1 MAKIYL
7 LVAGVMLCSIPVCPL
22 DNKEI
27 FIHLRQ
33 MKTIPSQSCL
43 DHRHDFK
50 FPWRRENITP
60 IQMTQG
66 TCYHQQALQQI
77 FDLFTTGSSCATWNS
92 TLLDKLLQPGSEPG
106 TAGRSDSG
114 LSWFGNCCPEVC
126 PRNPSL
132 PEGKG
137 IWPLCLGGCQSGNWK
152 VPFPH
157 VRILKKSQQI
167 QWKLYMWQ
175 LSTQSD
181 CCFLNSPKWS
191 GLPFAYKLKNI
202 WNKNRSFTKNI

>member
-50 FPWRRENITP
+50 FPWRRENISP

-66 TCYHQQALQQI
+66 NCYHQLMLQQI
-77 FDLFTTGSSCATWNS
+77 FNLFTLESSYATWNS
-92 TLLDKLLQPGSEPG
+92 TLLDKLLSSLGQSLEQLEEVTLDFPDLEITVREYFRGIHFYLKGKEYSPCAWEIV
-106 TAGRSDSG
+106 RVEIEKC
-114 LSWFGNCCPEVC
+114 LS
-126 PRNPSL
+126 L
-132 PEGKG
+132 
-137 IWPLCLGGCQSGNWK
+137 
-152 VPFPH
+152 
-157 VRILKKSQQI
+157 
-167 QWKLYMWQ
+167 M
-175 LSTQSD
+175 
-181 CCFLNSPKWS
+181 
-191 GLPFAYKLKNI
+191 
-202 WNKNRSFTKNI
+202 